1 MIQDKIRVAILDDH
15 QSIID
20 GYILRLSPYPYI
32 EIVDYRTFGVD
43 LEFMLEE
50 HPIDVLLLDLHVPTA
65 PGNKNPASILNGI
78 PDILEQYPDLNIL
91 VISMYNQPTLINQ
104 VMDAGASGYIVKDD
118 YATIQ
123 DLGEVVINVA
133 AGEIYLSQQADELLN
148 RKIPKDEM
156 PSPRQLEVLSL
167 CATYPNDKTND
178 LAVRLKVSS
187 STIRNLL
194 SKAYIRLGVRNRAEA
209 VIKAQHIGLITPSGD
224 LPDGQT

>member
-1 MIQDKIRVAILDDH
+1 MMQDKIRIAILDDH

-20 GYILRLSPYPYI
+20 GYLLRLRPYPEI

-50 HPIDVLLLDLHVPTA
+50 HTIDVLLLDLHVPTA
-65 PGNKNPASILNGI
+65 PGNKNPASILDDI
-78 PDILEQYPDLNIL
+78 PAILEQYPDLNIL

-104 VMDAGASGYIVKDD
+104 VMDSGASGYILKDD

-123 DLGEVVINVA
+123 DLGEVVIRVA
-133 AGEIYLSQQADELLN
+133 AGEIFLSKQADELLN

-167 CATYPNDKTND
+167 CAAYPNDKTND
-178 LAVRLKVSS
+178 LAIRLKVTS
-187 STIRNLL
+187 STVRNLL

-209 VIKAQHIGLITPSGD
+209 IIKAQRMGLITSSSD
-224 LPDGQT
+224 LPGV

>member
-1 MIQDKIRVAILDDH
+1 MMIQNKIRVAILDDH

-20 GYILRLSPYPYI
+20 GYLLRLSPHPEI

-50 HPIDVLLLDLHVPTA
+50 NPIDVLLLDLHVPTA
-65 PGNKNPASILNGI
+65 PGNKNPASILEEI
-78 PDILEQYPDLNIL
+78 PSILEQYPNLYIL
-91 VISMYNQPTLINQ
+91 VISMYNQPTLINA
-104 VMDAGASGYIVKDD
+104 VMDAGASGYILKDD

-123 DLGEVVINVA
+123 DLGDVIVKVA
-133 AGEIYLSQQADELLN
+133 AGEIYLSDQAQELLN
-148 RKIPKDEM
+148 RKIPKGEM

-187 STIRNLL
+187 STVRNLL
-194 SKAYIRLGVRNRAEA
+194 SRAYIRLGVRNRTEA
-209 VIKAQHIGLITPSGD
+209 VLKAEYMGLIKKTAD
-224 LPDGQT
+224 LPGA